1 MVTEYLSGGN
11 LYEVLHEK
19 KTRINPV
26 MLVQMAWQT
35 ALGLNYLHLS
45 NPQILHRDLK
55 PMNLLLDSN
64 ANVKICDF
72 GLSCV
77 KEKRAVVTESVG
89 SPFWMAPEVLMGK
102 PYNEKADVYSFGVLL
117 YEFLTGVIPM
127 R

>member
-1 MVTEYLSGGN
+1 
-11 LYEVLHEK
+11 
-19 KTRINPV
+19 

-45 NPQILHRDLK
+45 TPQILHRDLK
-55 PMNLLLDSN
+55 PMNLLLDAN
-64 ANVKICDF
+64 ANIKICDF

-77 KEKRAVVTESVG
+77 KEKREVVTESVG